1 MFGAVTLARPVS
13 GLVGA
18 RDSGGTAATE
28 ERRHHQEE
36 DNGGDDA
43 AQHRHNQHE
52 VRVEIIVNLPE
63 KYHIMDI
70 LASMF
75 CTNLMKNLIE
85 GILISFLAAE
95 LICPQLFHLTE
106 D

>member
-18 RDSGGTAATE
+18 RDSGRAAATE

-52 VRVEIIVNLPE
+52 VRVEIIVNLVE
-63 KYHIMDI
+63 D
-70 LASMF
+70 
-75 CTNLMKNLIE
+75 LIDR
-85 GILISFLAAE
+85 ILISLLAAE
-95 LICPQLFHLTE
+95 LIRSQLVHLT